1 MIPKD
6 SIVKQ
11 IQKQCPVYYF
21 VSSEQYLAQKAMFET
36 CSLLLGDETEK
47 TVLDEAAPDIESV
60 IMAAGTISFFGTRR
74 LIVMPNLDPSAY
86 SEKDFSDLCDAISS
100 AENAVFVMCSAYSI
114 EWNKPRIPKHTTK
127 LMELCRKIGYVQDI
141 AKLTG
146 EQLREN
152 LIARAASQNT
162 VLPDTAAKALVER
175 SGEDVALL
183 ENEVDKLCALS
194 GYQTVSAAMV
204 AQLGTPNLEADVF
217 DMVKLVTAKNSTAA
231 CTKLQQLIKLRNE
244 PIAIAAALNGSY
256 IDMYR
261 VKLGQSTKHS
271 FEMVHKDFGYKGSP
285 YRLKY
290 VLDNTKRYTLAQ
302 LKECL
307 QILDTLDRDLKSSP
321 VDGEIQME
329 TALCC
334 LCQVGNRL

>member
-1 MIPKD
+1 MISKEH
-6 SIVKQ
+6 IAKQ

-21 VSSEQYLAQKAMFET
+21 VSSEGYLAQKALLET

-74 LIVMPNLDPSAY
+74 LIAMPNLDPAAY
-86 SEKDFSDLCDAISS
+86 SEKDFSDFCDAISS
-100 AENAVFVMCSAYSI
+100 AENAVFVMCSVYPI
-114 EWNKPRIPKHTTK
+114 EWNKPRIPKHMTK

-162 VLPDTAAKALVER
+162 TLPDTAAKALVER
-175 SGEDVALL
+175 SGEDMALL

-261 VKLGQSTKHS
+261 VKLGQSTKHN
-271 FEMVHKDFGYKGSP
+271 FEAVHKDFGYKGSP

-290 VLDNTKRYTLAQ
+290 VLDNAKRYTLAQ

-307 QILDTLDRDLKSSP
+307 QILDTLDQDLKSSP
-321 VDGEIQME
+321 VDGQIQME